1 MTTLSLRR
9 VSKSF
14 GRTRVLHDLSLDV
27 APGEVVALLGPNGA
41 GKTTTLRLI
50 AGLIRPDEGEI
61 LIGGKSLLRNR
72 QLCQRSVGYLPDT
85 PFVYPNLTGR
95 EMLLL
100 VSDLRRLPRSESL
113 PRIEQLLAQFD
124 LTEDADRLTGE
135 YSLGMKRKLG
145 LCMALLHR
153 PSLLLLDEP
162 LNGLDPGQARLFK
175 DVIFRLRSQN
185 CAVLMSTH
193 LLPTAQEM
201 SDAVCILDKGRLVGG
216 KWSPAKQPGS
226 LEEQYFRV
234 LQGTQAG

>member
-124 LTEDADRLTGE
+124 LTEDVDRLTGE

-162 LNGLDPGQARLFK
+162 LNGLDPGQAPRG
-175 DVIFRLRSQN
+175 LRVRPHP
-185 CAVLMSTH
+185 AGLRAHRAGGAHPPGGDPRVAPAGRPRH
-193 LLPTAQEM
+193 RAREPPPGA
-201 SDAVCILDKGRLVGG
+201 DGPGGVARPYLDSG
-216 KWSPAKQPGS
+216 
-226 LEEQYFRV
+226 RV
-234 LQGTQAG
+234 LRHHL